1 LTEFIKGYDYL
12 GEQTCAVDGMCA
24 VGCPIDIN
32 TGEHTKELRHLN
44 QSAIARHTAQ
54 VMARHFGPVA
64 AAARLGLK
72 VVDHAHQ
79 LLGTRSLQRITAGIR
94 KLSQGRVPSW
104 NSFVPGAA
112 GQVPRPNP
120 HADGS
125 ARVVYFPSCVSRTMG
140 PARGDPQA
148 ESLPTV
154 TVRLLKKAGYS
165 VIFPDSMQ
173 HLCCGTP
180 FESKGFTEQADV
192 KLKELEAAL
201 LQASDDGRIPV
212 LCDTS
217 PCLYRMRTSM
227 ESRLKLYE
235 PSEFVYDFLM
245 ERLEFEPLDTT
256 VALHHTCSNMKMAL
270 EHKLLALAQACAKD
284 VVVPDLVG
292 CCGFAGDRGFTH
304 PELNQSALKELK
316 PALNEKCTAGYSTS
330 RTCEIGLSRHSG
342 LYYKSI
348 VYLVDECT
356 NEH

>member
-1 LTEFIKGYDYL
+1 
-12 GEQTCAVDGMCA
+12 TCAADGMCA

-32 TGEHTKELRHLN
+32 TGKHTKELRQLN
-44 QSAIARHTAQ
+44 QSAIARRTAA
-54 VMARHFGPVA
+54 VVARHFGPVA
-64 AAARLGLK
+64 ATARLGLK
-72 VVDHAHQ
+72 FVEHTHQ
-79 LLGTRSLQRITAGIR
+79 LLGTRNLERIAAGIR

-104 NSFVPGAA
+104 DPFFPGSA

-120 HADGS
+120 QADGS

-140 PARGDPQA
+140 PARGDPQP
-148 ESLPTV
+148 ESLPAV
-154 TVRLLKKAGYS
+154 TMRLLKKAGYS
-165 VIFPDSMQ
+165 VIFPDNMQ
-173 HLCCGTP
+173 RLCCGTP
-180 FESKGFTEQADV
+180 FESKGFSEQADV
-192 KLKELEAAL
+192 KLKELETAL

-217 PCLYRMRTSM
+217 PCLYRMRNSM
-227 ESRLKLYE
+227 DSHLKLYE

-245 ERLEFEPLDTT
+245 ERLAFKPLDAT

-270 EHKLLALAQACAKD
+270 EHKLLALAQACAKN

-316 PALNEKCTAGYSTS
+316 PAVSEQCTAGYSTS
-330 RTCEIGLSRHSG
+330 RTCEIGLSQHSG

-356 NEH
+356 HAI